1 MSTARPMRPAQL
13 ESPFAAK
20 GQDALRHLEQLP
32 VLDLLRACRKL
43 STLWGFSPESMAS
56 LLGTSRSTWFRWIEA
71 AEASREPLWTAD
83 QRARALALLR
93 IFEAA
98 GDLHQEEQDLL
109 GWPHEPLQAPGFE
122 GQTPLSVMQSS
133 FEGLLRV
140 RDYLNFLLNAW
151 S

>member
-1 MSTARPMRPAQL
+1 MSTARPIRPAQL
-13 ESPFAAK
+13 DSPFAPKDQEAV
-20 GQDALRHLEQLP
+20 RHLEQLP

-43 STLWGFSPESMAS
+43 SNLWGLNPDAMAS

-83 QRARALALLR
+83 QRARALTLLR

-109 GWPHEPLQAPGFE
+109 AWPHEPLQAPGFE
-122 GQTPLSVMQSS
+122 GQTPLCVMQSS

-140 RDYLNFLLNAW
+140 RDYLNFLLNVW